1 MKRTLPLLFLALM
14 IVSTIGTAEANSG
27 HGKKKKSATSEQT
40 ITAQTGAAIPATD
53 VKREKK
59 QADTEPPLVT
69 KPGPISA
76 GPPVA
81 LHLTRA
87 DSRRF
92 DLRSLPQTQPIP
104 RQRVEPAEPLIT
116 PSTVQSVVVPPD
128 QSRPSLPTLNIQAPP
143 PSNVFEGLD
152 RFGWGAGSPPDTNG
166 DVGPNDY
173 IQTVNTSIGVFN
185 KLTGAQKAAFTFDT
199 FMSQGHFGNLCDTN
213 NFGDPVVLY
222 DTFEDRW
229 IITDFAFQVDG
240 SGNPI
245 SPAYQCFAASMT
257 GDPVGG
263 GWNFYSIQIPDVLN
277 DYPKFGIWSDGLYM
291 SAN

>member
-1 MKRTLPLLFLALM
+1 MKRTLPLLFLAVM

-104 RQRVEPAEPLIT
+104 RQRVEPAESQGGKLVPLPDPYHSRWRRGST
-116 PSTVQSVVVPPD
+116 RSRSTVC
-128 QSRPSLPTLNIQAPP
+128 R
-143 PSNVFEGLD
+143 EG
-152 RFGWGAGSPPDTNG
+152 A
-166 DVGPNDY
+166 
-173 IQTVNTSIGVFN
+173 
-185 KLTGAQKAAFTFDT
+185 
-199 FMSQGHFGNLCDTN
+199 
-213 NFGDPVVLY
+213 
-222 DTFEDRW
+222 
-229 IITDFAFQVDG
+229 
-240 SGNPI
+240 
-245 SPAYQCFAASMT
+245 
-257 GDPVGG
+257 
-263 GWNFYSIQIPDVLN
+263 
-277 DYPKFGIWSDGLYM
+277 
-291 SAN
+291 